1 MPIPEPE
8 PYRKGDLLIP
18 NDLGIVVIDED
29 TSAEADFVQGTTVDG
44 SDTYD
49 PIMLRLSHRRVTPEM
64 VAGLRAL
71 GFEVEEADS

>member
-49 PIMLRLSHRRVTPEM
+49 PTMLGFTHRRVTPEM
-64 VAGLRAL
+64 VAGLKAL